1 MSTIT
6 IKRGDTLE
14 LECVVQES
22 GQPLNITG
30 WHIESWVRAPAKQV
44 VHKFA
49 AQITAP
55 LAGRYLLPASAAQT
69 ELWPVGGMTLDVRYT
84 DAGGV
89 VCDEANPNGSVASI
103 AGICNERRNIVGLMP
118 HPEHNMEEL
127 TSPSLDGRAFF
138 ASLERFLAAVVG

>member
-1 MSTIT
+1 MSTST

-30 WHIESWVRAPAKQV
+30 WHIESWVRAPAKLV

-49 AQITAP
+49 VQITAP

-69 ELWPVGGMTLDVRYT
+69 EQWPVGGMTMDVRYT
-84 DAGGV
+84 DAGGRV
-89 VCDEANPNGSVASI
+89 FSTESI
-103 AGICNERRNIVGLMP
+103 ALQV
-118 HPEHNMEEL
+118 
-127 TSPSLDGRAFF
+127 
-138 ASLERFLAAVVG
+138 LEPDTR